1 MIDWEHEQFI
11 KNFEENLLDGKVNPY
26 DYLQSTKYKRCRIIL
41 AKHGYCVD
49 ELIANNED
57 DVTATLIQHGYGK
70 EHYKELAQS
79 QHTLIRATLAGAG
92 YYPDVF
98 IFDEYANVRMTVIDN
113 YPEYFRKLLDD
124 ADSTKLIQHVLW
136 EYPTPTIDDLER
148 HKFQCLKTNTKTPY
162 LDEKNSSSKGSPD
175 TIRRNNDRKTTIF
188 PKQPLVGPKYD
199 IKRNVRFRERI
210 VKRNVIKKLNH

>member
-1 MIDWEHEQFI
+1 MIDWEHEQFV
-11 KNFEENLLDGKVNPY
+11 KNFEEYLLDGKVNPY
-26 DYLQSTKYKRCRIIL
+26 DYLHSPKYKRCRIIL
-41 AKHGYCVD
+41 AKHGYCVE
-49 ELIANNED
+49 ELIANDED

-92 YYPDVF
+92 YYPEVF
-98 IFDEYANVRMTVIDN
+98 IFDEYANVRMTVIDK

-148 HKFQCLKTNTKTPY
+148 HKIQCLKTNMMTPY
-162 LDEKNSSSKGSPD
+162 LDEKIAALQAHPTPFEETMTEKQLYTLNNPLWA
-175 TIRRNNDRKTTIF
+175 RNMTLKEMSDF
-188 PKQPLVGPKYD
+188 E
-199 IKRNVRFRERI
+199 RELL
-210 VKRNVIKKLNH
+210 KEKSLQTK